1 MLLAE
6 QAILTA
12 IAIPLGCALGY
23 GIAGWLVA
31 AVSGEVY
38 RLPLIVSA
46 RTYLVSAGVVVG
58 SALASGGLVLYRLR
72 RFDLVAVL
80 KARE

>member
-1 MLLAE
+1 
-6 QAILTA
+6 
-12 IAIPLGCALGY
+12 
-23 GIAGWLVA
+23 
-31 AVSGEVY
+31 VSGEVY
-38 RLPLIVSA
+38 RLPLVVSA